1 MLSNG
6 YEFFRGLCGM
16 RPKQGDI
23 VRPFLEQ
30 TREELVT
37 YARVHN
43 IPHVEDHTNADPNAA
58 ARNYLR
64 LEILPRLKELNP
76 RAPQHIATTARSL
89 TALDDALEQAAER
102 MRQHSFTTLRLGA
115 YTSVARQWLPAIL
128 AAYRDICPDTDVA
141 ISMGDS
147 VGTYEAVRNDK
158 LDCAVVS
165 YQPHLCQGLSWTHLR
180 DDELVAILP
189 ADCGGD
195 NGSYRVEN
203 FTGQHFLMPSSGF
216 DLDILPA
223 LSAHGRKAAPIIR
236 NTYMDDPSIV
246 SMVEHK
252 LGVSILSKLVMQSID
267 GNVNILP
274 LDPPAYRKLGII
286 TTPHHLN
293 GKNVRRFI
301 RCAQDTLAKLYNE
314 R

>member
-1 MLSNG
+1 MDSKKIYAL
-6 YEFFRGLCGM
+6 LAAIDCG
-16 RPKQGDI
+16 
-23 VRPFLEQ
+23 
-30 TREELVT
+30 
-37 YARVHN
+37 
-43 IPHVEDHTNADPNAA
+43 
-58 ARNYLR
+58 
-64 LEILPRLKELNP
+64 
-76 RAPQHIATTARSL
+76 SL
-89 TALDDALEQAAER
+89 TAAAEKLGYTQSGLTHMMNSLENELGLNLLVRSKSGVHLSPAGQELLPAMRAFSEAADGLEQAADKL
-102 MRQHSFTTLRLGA
+102 RQHSFTTLRLGA
-115 YTSVARQWLPAIL
+115 YTSVTRQWLPAIL
-128 AAYRDICPDTDVA
+128 AAYRDICPDTEA
-141 ISMGDS
+141 SISMGDS
-147 VGTYEAVRNDK
+147 VGTYEAVRNDE

-223 LSAHGRKAAPIIR
+223 LSVHGRKAAPVIR

-252 LGVSILSKLVMQSID
+252 LGVSILSNLVMQSID
-267 GNVNILP
+267 GDVNILP

>member
-1 MLSNG
+1 
-6 YEFFRGLCGM
+6 M
-16 RPKQGDI
+16 RA
-23 VRPFLEQ
+23 FSE
-30 TREELVT
+30 
-37 YARVHN
+37 A
-43 IPHVEDHTNADPNAA
+43 ADG
-58 ARNYLR
+58 
-64 LEILPRLKELNP
+64 
-76 RAPQHIATTARSL
+76 
-89 TALDDALEQAAER
+89 LEQAADKL
-102 MRQHSFTTLRLGA
+102 RQHSFTTLRLGA
-115 YTSVARQWLPAIL
+115 YTSVTRQWLPAIL
-128 AAYRDICPDTDVA
+128 AAYRDICPDTEVS

-147 VGTYEAVRNDK
+147 VGTYEAVRNDE

-223 LSAHGRKAAPIIR
+223 LSVHGRKAAPVIR

-252 LGVSILSKLVMQSID
+252 LGVSILSNLVMQSID
-267 GNVNILP
+267 GDVNILP

-314 R
+314 